1 MPQEVVLRGPNYA
14 FECYGVHE
22 AKQLGLIDSW
32 GREGT
37 HAPVSTVFEQ
47 GEGKLL
53 ADWVSQVPD
62 ALLVA
67 TGRYQIT
74 VFRPKSRMILMEDD
88 EESGDEMSVGW
99 LASESVEMEELA
111 AVTQREPCDDE
122 AYSQSG
128 ESEAAGRA
136 SVLKVATGAP
146 LPL

>member
-1 MPQEVVLRGPNYA
+1 MPQELVLRGPNYA
-14 FECYGVHE
+14 FECHGIHE

-53 ADWVSQVPD
+53 ADWVAQVPD

-74 VFRPKSRMILMEDD
+74 VYRPKSRMILMEEDD
-88 EESGDEMSVGW
+88 GGADSTTEPRRESAESDAHSAFEDAHVWSEPEEEHP
-99 LASESVEMEELA
+99 LAMAEASTSA
-111 AVTQREPCDDE
+111 APSTLRFSPQ
-122 AYSQSG
+122 
-128 ESEAAGRA
+128 
-136 SVLKVATGAP
+136 
-146 LPL
+146 

>member
-1 MPQEVVLRGPNYA
+1 MPHQVTLRGPSYT

-32 GREGT
+32 EQEGT

-53 ADWVSQVPD
+53 ADWLQNIPD

-74 VFRPKSRMILMEDD
+74 VYRPKSRVVIMEDEA
-88 EESGDEMSVGW
+88 EEE
-99 LASESVEMEELA
+99 
-111 AVTQREPCDDE
+111 
-122 AYSQSG
+122 
-128 ESEAAGRA
+128 EAAA
-136 SVLKVATGAP
+136 
-146 LPL
+146 